1 MNIKT
6 EFFLYL
12 NYNAKLLGINKA
24 ISSKFVIIEPNFC
37 LPFIKSYR
45 LTKFNFNTIYFPLIL
60 FRGIHNI
67 THLILHPWFITGF
80 TDAEGCFFFIGITKI
95 TGGYRANI

>member
-1 MNIKT
+1 MVVLLYCIYYSNNY
-6 EFFLYL
+6 FLFLYL
-12 NYNAKLLGINKA
+12 NYNARLLGINKA

-45 LTKFNFNTIYFPLIL
+45 LTKFKLNTIYFPLIL

-67 THLILHPWFITGF
+67 TRLILHP
-80 TDAEGCFFFIGITKI
+80 
-95 TGGYRANI
+95 